1 MAIENN
7 QTVAIE
13 YEVQTEGNVI
23 DTNVGKEPLQF
34 TFGTGQII
42 PGLESRIAH
51 MNVGDKESVEVPAA
65 EAYGEYNEAA
75 LQAIPKSQVP
85 DADGLQPG
93 MMLRGQGED
102 GQQLEVM
109 VREIRDEEVVIDFNH
124 PLAGKDLTFAVTI
137 LSIQ

>member
-13 YEVQTEGNVI
+13 YEVQAEGNVI
-23 DTNVGKEPLQF
+23 DSNVGKEPLQF
-34 TFGTGQII
+34 TFGVGQII

-51 MNVGDKESVEVPAA
+51 LNVGDKESVVVPAA

-85 DADGLQPG
+85 DADGIQAG
-93 MMLRGQGED
+93 MMLRGEGQD
-102 GQQLEVM
+102 GNPIEVV
-109 VREIRDEEVVIDFNH
+109 VREVRENEVVIDFNH

-137 LSIQ
+137 LSIA